1 MGTGRFGEVHLGK
14 VKSSGQLVAI
24 KSVLKNKKEL
34 ERKHQIDE
42 VDSLTREIEI
52 HSSLDHP
59 KIVKMFRHFEDDNR
73 IYLILVSVLINLII
87 YKYENSFGTKLWL
100 SQNKTSLIIIFSC
113 LLNIIHWI
121 IFMKLCKFAK
131 EMFVAINIFKFI
143 S

>member
-1 MGTGRFGEVHLGK
+1 M
-14 VKSSGQLVAI
+14 AI

-34 ERKHQIDE
+34 DRKLQVDAA
-42 VDSLTREIEI
+42 DSLTREIEI

-73 IYLILVSVLINLII
+73 IYLILVYVLINLII

-121 IFMKLCKFAK
+121 NFMKLCKFAK
-131 EMFVAINIFKFI
+131 KKCLFQSIFLFI